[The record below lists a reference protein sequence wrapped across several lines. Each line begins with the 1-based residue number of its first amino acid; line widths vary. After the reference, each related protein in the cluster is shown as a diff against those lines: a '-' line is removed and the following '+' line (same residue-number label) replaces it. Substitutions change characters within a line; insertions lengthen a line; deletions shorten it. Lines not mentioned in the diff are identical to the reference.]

1 MSWPACPYRTV
12 HCSVLAGLS
21 LPQCVQQ
28 CPGRLVRTDL
38 CTAQCPGRLVP
49 TALCTAKCPGFVSTA
64 QYPGFVST
72 EQCPG
77 LSLQHSV
84 LAALSAWGEILYV
97 LSFPRPAAAGCLCTP
112 RYPSA
117 PPVSSHL
124 PHFCTSRL
132 QPSIPFPHIISYIY
146 NFPRCV
152 QYVSGCS
159 LYIGQLN

>member
-72 EQCPG
+72 SQYPGFVSTEQCPG

-124 PHFCTSRL
+124 SHFRISYH
-132 QPSIPFPHIISYIY
+132 IYIISPAVYSMSAAAAYI
-146 NFPRCV
+146 
-152 QYVSGCS
+152 
-159 LYIGQLN
+159 